1 MNLAEKTKQIAKLK
15 AEGAELARAGKL
27 EEAEAK
33 KAEINQIESAFEA
46 EKTAHAEE
54 MALEKGT
61 DVNARFKEE
70 RKLGEENKTIGAVA
84 DVASV
89 EYKNAFLKQISGR
102 ADQMTALENTAFTHT
117 TQNTPAPLPTTMLN
131 EIWDLVSKTHTIV
144 GDVTTYRTG
153 TILEVVKHTA
163 IVKGAGTKQAKTA
176 EGTAPVDDE
185 QNTIVKVTLSGN
197 DFVKAIELSYAEA
210 EMSIDALEAYLV
222 SEIASSIG
230 DAIANDM
237 VATIKAGVNA
247 GNKKTTAAVGKAT
260 YEEICGAFASLQK
273 AKTPAVYCTRATLYN
288 RLATLTDGDGRLI
301 FQPNATEGIQ
311 GYLLGAPIKI
321 EDSVADNELL
331 IGDPK
336 QVVNNVVS
344 DIMVETD
351 KDIKA
356 HKYIYSG
363 YERSECALI
372 NDKSFAVL
380 TVKTA

>member
-1 MNLAEKTKQIAKLK
+1 MTLKEKNQKVAELK
-15 AEGAELARAGKL
+15 AEGIQLAQEGKIT
-27 EEAEAK
+27 EAEAK
-33 KAEINQIESAFEA
+33 KAEIEKIEAAFDA
-46 EKTAHAEE
+46 EKETHAEE
-54 MALEKGT
+54 SALSKT
-61 DVNARFKEE
+61 TAVNTGFRMENQ
-70 RKLGEENKTIGAVA
+70 LGEESQMANAVYNA
-84 DVASV
+84 ASV
-89 EYKNAFLKQISGR
+89 EYKNAFLKKISGR
-102 ADQMTALENTAFTHT
+102 GDQMTALENTAFTHT
-117 TQNTPAPLPTTMLN
+117 TQNTPEPLPTTMLN

-163 IVKGAGTKQAKTA
+163 IVKGAGTKQEKTA
-176 EGTAPVDDE
+176 EGTAPADDE
-185 QNTIVKVTLSGN
+185 QNTLIKVTLSGN

-247 GNKKTTAAVGKAT
+247 ENKKTTAAVGKAT